1 MPPSPTIPTPALAA
15 PPTTSKPLYA
25 SHTPQFK
32 FQASIEDQK
41 FTDELIA
48 LLLEGK
54 LTHTTPAHIL
64 AASAPVQKA
73 LSDWLHPRHV
83 ETGAF
88 EEASNQPTN
97 LDPSVSQAADYT
109 LPLHEVDVVINDKTV
124 DASVLDQGSQI
135 IAI

>member
-1 MPPSPTIPTPALAA
+1 
-15 PPTTSKPLYA
+15 
-25 SHTPQFK
+25 
-32 FQASIEDQK
+32 
-41 FTDELIA
+41 
-48 LLLEGK
+48 
-54 LTHTTPAHIL
+54 
-64 AASAPVQKA
+64 
-73 LSDWLHPRHV
+73 V

-124 DASVLDQGSQI
+124 DASVLDQGLQI